1 MVNRRL
7 IIFLLAAT
15 LGASQG
21 GLVYAAS
28 ALNAKPIAVVLE
40 TPSPGLPPGS
50 ETACLRGGQPCGG
63 YGSEGCCAEMA
74 AAGAVAGAVGAWLA
88 AGIAA
93 YYYAAYC

>member
-15 LGASQG
+15 LGASQS

-28 ALNAKPIAVVLE
+28 ASAASKTAVYEVQM
-40 TPSPGLPPGS
+40 PGLPAGS
-50 ETACLRGGQPCGG
+50 ETACLRGGQACGG